1 MFIKSKLWLVIS
13 QTFYKFLFGEIGR
26 KSRIISPMQIDNQKK
41 IYIKNNVLI
50 NGGGVAI
57 LWI

>member
-26 KSRIISPMQIDNQKK
+26 KSRIISPMQIDNQKN
-41 IYIKNNVLI
+41 IYISKI
-50 NGGGVAI
+50 MC
-57 LWI
+57 